1 MAFGGFPV
9 YAYLQHHDKRSCAM
23 IGNCTCY
30 LNESGYGIFFFF
42 FLWEIDGRFKKL
54 LSMIEHVGNV
64 NYMGFLDLTFN
75 KGYNSIF
82 TYDMMLFPTLLG

>member
-1 MAFGGFPV
+1 
-9 YAYLQHHDKRSCAM
+9 
-23 IGNCTCY
+23 
-30 LNESGYGIFFFF
+30 
-42 FLWEIDGRFKKL
+42 
-54 LSMIEHVGNV
+54 MIEHVGNV